1 MKGSRGLT
9 SVFDDLFLSVYR
21 YLGFGLLFAIVVMIA
36 CPRIEE
42 KGIKTVI
49 KDLFNQL
56 KSDRHYLSRF
66 IFFTYLFMVL
76 SRTLICRNIWQVPWE
91 NIIGEW
97 GLYTSQGEI
106 NLEGLEN
113 LFLFV
118 PLTAFGLFSDFRILA
133 GLSSLQLF
141 KFVLKWSF
149 LFTLFI
155 EFCQLFLRLGTFQLS
170 DIAQNTAGGV
180 IGWGIYWCVKKIQKR
195 RKLYNENN

>member
-1 MKGSRGLT
+1 MQA
-9 SVFDDLFLSVYR
+9 VFDDLFLSVYR
-21 YLGFGLLFAIVVMIA
+21 YLGFGLLFATVVMIA
-36 CPRIEE
+36 YPRIEE
-42 KGIKTVI
+42 KGKKTI
-49 KDLFNQL
+49 LKELIDEFKSNQ
-56 KSDRHYLSRF
+56 SYLYRF

-97 GLYTSQGEI
+97 GLHTSEGEI

-118 PLTAFGLFSDFRILA
+118 PLTTFGLFSEFRTLT
-133 GLSSLQLF
+133 GVTGQRLF
-141 KFVLKWSF
+141 EFVLKWSF

-155 EFCQLFLRLGTFQLS
+155 ECCQLFLRLGTFQLS

-180 IGWGIYWCVKKIQKR
+180 MGWGIYCVIKGFGKQRKIN
-195 RKLYNENN
+195 NENN